1 MFSVAAARQSLY
13 AKKTI
18 YCSYFFFQKKI
29 VVIKDQNLML
39 VVTFDFNGFKSP
51 AHAQTAKVT
60 KFIADAFPDKR
71 DKI

>member
-1 MFSVAAARQSLY
+1 MQRKLFIVL
-13 AKKTI
+13 I
-18 YCSYFFFQKKI
+18 FFFQKKI

-60 KFIADAFPDKR
+60 KFIADAFPDKG
-71 DKI
+71 DKN